1 MRRAKNVMNIAED
14 LMYSED
20 HEWVRVD
27 GDIAYIG
34 ITDYAQNSL
43 GDIVFVELPQ
53 ADTKLASR
61 DVLGVVESIKAASDI
76 YTPVGGV
83 VVKIN
88 EALEDKPQLLNSA
101 PYESWMAAL
110 KISDMTDIDELMDAD
125 AYRAFC
131 EAEQE

>member
-1 MRRAKNVMNIAED
+1 MNIAED

>member
-1 MRRAKNVMNIAED
+1 MNIAED
-14 LMYSED
+14 LKYSKD

-53 ADTKLASR
+53 VDTWLDAK

-76 YTPVGGV
+76 YTPIAGT
-83 VVKIN
+83 VVKTN
-88 EALEDKPQLLNSA
+88 TALEDAPETINSA
-101 PYESWMAAL
+101 PYESWLAAL
-110 KISDMTDIDELMDAD
+110 KISDMSDINEMMDAD

>member
-1 MRRAKNVMNIAED
+1 MNIAED
-14 LMYSED
+14 LKYSED

-27 GDIAYIG
+27 GDIAYVG
-34 ITDYAQNSL
+34 ISDYAQNSL

-53 ADTKLASR
+53 IDTQLDAK

-76 YTPVGGV
+76 YTPIAGT
-83 VVKIN
+83 VVKVNETLENAPETIN
-88 EALEDKPQLLNSA
+88 ST
-101 PYESWMAAL
+101 PYESWLAAL
-110 KISDMTDIDELMDAD
+110 KFSDMSEIDNLMDAD